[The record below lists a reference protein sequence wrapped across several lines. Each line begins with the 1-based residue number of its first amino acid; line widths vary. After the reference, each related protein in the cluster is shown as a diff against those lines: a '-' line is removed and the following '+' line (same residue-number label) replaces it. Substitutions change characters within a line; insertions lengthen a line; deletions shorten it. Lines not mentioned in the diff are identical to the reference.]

1 MVVDGNNVMGAAA
14 DGWWRDPPAAVLR
27 LLARLQ
33 CYTRA
38 TGDAVL
44 LVLDVP
50 QADLPE
56 GDADGV
62 TVRYAT
68 RRGRDAADDR
78 IRELLDEGVAKPTV
92 VVTSDRALAA
102 DASARDAEVVGA
114 RTLLTRLDT
123 ASC

>member
-1 MVVDGNNVMGAAA
+1 MTASESPG
-14 DGWWRDPPAAVLR
+14 L
-27 LLARLQ
+27 
-33 CYTRA
+33 
-38 TGDAVL
+38 
-44 LVLDVP
+44 LDVP

-102 DASARDAEVVGA
+102 DARARDAEVVGA

-123 ASC
+123 AGC